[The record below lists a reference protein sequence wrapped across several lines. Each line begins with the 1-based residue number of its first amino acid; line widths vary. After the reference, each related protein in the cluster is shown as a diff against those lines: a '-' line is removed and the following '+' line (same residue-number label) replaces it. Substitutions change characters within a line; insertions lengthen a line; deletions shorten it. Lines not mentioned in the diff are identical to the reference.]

1 MRVAAL
7 LAPLP
12 GGAEAACRLALAL
25 ALDVS
30 SSVDAAEDA
39 LQREGLANALLAPEV
54 QAAILSIPDLP
65 VAVMAFEWSGRRQ
78 QSVLLD
84 WRLLDGPG
92 DVASAAE
99 AIRSSRRVRDDYPTA
114 IGNALGYASGVFAD
128 SPDCLFR
135 TLDVSGDGRNND
147 GFPPVLAYRHF
158 PLDGIVV
165 NALAIGGEDAELAAY
180 YRDELIRGP
189 GSFVEEARDYADFER
204 AIRRKL
210 LREIKAIAV
219 GRDGSRSNAA
229 ENLASSASL
238 SPFRLASSV
247 EPMRGER

>member
-1 MRVAAL
+1 MRLAAL

-30 SSVDAAEDA
+30 SSVDAAEDS
-39 LQREGLANALLAPEV
+39 LQREGLANALLAPDV
-54 QAAILSIPDLP
+54 QAAILAIPDLP

-84 WRLLDGPG
+84 WRLLGGRG

-99 AIRSSRRVRDDYPTA
+99 AIRSSRRARDDYPTA
-114 IGNALGYASGVFAD
+114 LGNALGYAAGIFAD
-128 SPDCLFR
+128 SPGCLSR

-165 NALAIGGEDAELAAY
+165 NALAISGEDDGLAAY

-210 LREIKAIAV
+210 LREIKATAV
-219 GRDGSRSNAA
+219 GRDSSPSDAPER
-229 ENLASSASL
+229 LASSAPSPLVRL
-238 SPFRLASSV
+238 SSSSDSA
-247 EPMRGER
+247 RGGR